1 MINFTVGP
9 VQMNETVCTIGAEQV
24 PYFRTPE
31 FSEIMLENEK
41 NFLALAGAP
50 EGSRAAFITG
60 SGTASMETC
69 VNNLLDKDDC
79 VLVVNGGGFGKRFVQ
94 LCDIHELN
102 HTDIELTYGQAL
114 TAEILNEYENKG
126 FTALLVNLDE
136 TSTGVLYDLELLGD
150 FCKRNNMFLIV
161 DAISAFLADPIDM
174 AAHGVG
180 AMIIGSQKALAVPP
194 GISAIA
200 LAPSALERT
209 NRIDSHC
216 MYLDLK
222 GALDSGTRGQTPFT
236 PAVGTLIQI
245 NARLKGIM
253 ETGIEAELN
262 HVNELCQDFRARI
275 ADFPF
280 TLLAETPTHACTALK
295 VPKHLDAKQIVNTLK
310 DEYGLWVC
318 PNGGDMAHD
327 VFRVGHI
334 GNLTIED
341 NTVLIDALTDMRNR
355 GLLD

>member
-9 VQMNETVCTIGAEQV
+9 VQMNETVCAIGSEQV

-31 FSEIMLENEK
+31 FSEIMFENEK

-69 VNNLLDKDDC
+69 VINLLDKDDR

-94 LCDIHELN
+94 LCDIHEVN
-102 HTDIELTYGQAL
+102 HTDIELHYGQAL
-114 TAEILNEYENKG
+114 TADILNEYDGKG
-126 FTALLVNLDE
+126 YTALLVNLDE
-136 TSTGVLYDLELLGD
+136 ASTGVLYDLELLGD
-150 FCKRNNMFLIV
+150 FCARNHIFLVV

-174 AAHGVG
+174 TAHGVG

-236 PAVGTLIQI
+236 PAVSTLIQI

-253 ETGIEAELN
+253 ETGIQAELD
-262 HVNELCQDFRARI
+262 HVRELCEDFRARI
-275 ADFPF
+275 KDFPF
-280 TLLAETPTHACTALK
+280 TLLAETPTNACTALK
-295 VPKHLDAKQIVNTLK
+295 VPVHMDAKEIVNILK
-310 DEYGLWVC
+310 DEYNLWVC

-327 VFRVGHI
+327 IFRVGHI

-341 NTVLIDALTDMRNR
+341 NTILIDALTDMRER